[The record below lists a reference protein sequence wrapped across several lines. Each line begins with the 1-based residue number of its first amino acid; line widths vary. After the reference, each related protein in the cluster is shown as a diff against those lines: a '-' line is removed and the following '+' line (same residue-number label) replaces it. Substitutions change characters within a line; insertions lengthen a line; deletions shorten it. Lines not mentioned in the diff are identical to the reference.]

1 LALGCTLLMGL
12 SFYINFAAVTGMIPT
27 KGMPIP
33 FFSYGGS
40 ALFGNCI
47 LMGILL
53 AIYRTLPLPEQKKT
67 KGNRV
72 KVKSEEGG

>member
-1 LALGCTLLMGL
+1 MGIL
-12 SFYINFAAVTGMIPT
+12 PT

-47 LMGILL
+47 LIGLILSVQ
-53 AIYRTLPLPEQKKT
+53 RHQPENRPLYNIRSAEA
-67 KGNRV
+67 V
-72 KVKSEEGG
+72 A